1 MRVPWCGLC
10 ACGGATGMW
19 AMRLGAG
26 ATGTVRGSVRN
37 GAGVELCAL
46 FDMACDCSMR
56 RTLNSAVQHE

>member
-46 FDMACDCSMR
+46 FDMR
-56 RTLNSAVQHE
+56 L